1 MNKKLSVLFLGFLLL
16 APVVW
21 AQSSMTD
28 EQVLQYVITG
38 LQSGKEQKEIAME
51 LARRG
56 VTQEQAMRVKSLY
69 EKQQSEGT
77 AEEITRDSKSRKR
90 RLNNGTDESEYI
102 RRNFELK
109 KKGQTSNPYAS
120 PYGNTY
126 GGYTGNPYSQ
136 SQGRGYTNGQR
147 NLYEYSTAGNRII
160 PEKEMLNRQSALID
174 EELNMFY
181 PEYPFGMNENMEP
194 EKEIFGRNIF
204 NSSNLTF
211 EPSTN
216 IATPKNYRLGAGD
229 EIIIDIWGDNETSI
243 REEIS
248 PDGTISIES
257 LGVVYLT
264 GKTIAEARQY
274 LQKELAKIYSGLDD
288 ETSDNHMQLSLG
300 QSRTIQVNVMGEV
313 LQPGTYTLSSFATVF
328 HAIYRAGGV
337 GDIGSLRKIELVRNG
352 KSYATLD
359 LYEFIMK
366 GQLTDDL
373 QLMEGDVIIVPV
385 YDQLV
390 EVTGNVKRPMFYE
403 MKNGE
408 TLENLFQYSGGLSN
422 NAYTKNIRIIRQ
434 NGNENEV
441 CTIDTP
447 NFSSFQTQDGDAI
460 EVESV
465 LDRYTNKLEIKGAV
479 YRPGLYQ
486 LGKIQTVK
494 QLIEAADGVMGD
506 AFLNRAVLQREND
519 NLTRSVLSIDIAG
532 IMKGSCA
539 DVALQKNDILYI
551 PSIHDLKD
559 MGTLTIHGEIARPG
573 EYVYA
578 ENMTLED
585 LIIQAGGLLESAS
598 TSRVDVARRIKDAK
612 SEKESNIISETY
624 RFSLKDGFVID
635 GENGFILKPYDE
647 IYVRQSPSY
656 QKQQNITIQ
665 GEILFPGDY
674 ALTHKTER
682 ISDIIEKAGGPTSH
696 AYVKGARLIRKMNEE
711 EKLRQESAKKMAET
725 SKDSISTKLLDISAT
740 YTVGIDLQKA
750 LDAPGSDADLVLR
763 DGDII
768 EIPEFTNTV
777 KISGAVMYPNVVS
790 YIDGKKVKYYI
801 DQAGGFGNDAKKRK
815 AYIVCMNGQVKRAKL
830 NKRSVVE
837 PGCEI
842 IVPLKGAKSWN
853 VQQTMSVATASASLA
868 TMVATIANI
877 IK

>member
-1 MNKKLSVLFLGFLLL
+1 M
-16 APVVW
+16 APATW

-69 EKQQSEGT
+69 ERQQSEGT
-77 AEEITRDSKSRKR
+77 APDLAQNGKSRKR
-90 RLNNGTDESEYI
+90 TLNNGTDESAYI

-109 KKGQTSNPYAS
+109 KQGNNSNPYAS
-120 PYGNTY
+120 PYGNAY
-126 GGYTGNPYSQ
+126 GGPSGSPYTP
-136 SQGRGYTNGQR
+136 SQGRAYPNNRR
-147 NLYEYSTAGNRII
+147 NLYDYSTAGNRII
-160 PEKEMLNRQSALID
+160 PESEMTNRQGTLID
-174 EELNMFY
+174 EELGMSY
-181 PEYPFGMNENMEP
+181 PEYYFGMNGEIAP

-204 NSSNLTF
+204 NTTNLTF
-211 EPSTN
+211 EPSIN

-229 EIIIDIWGDNETSI
+229 EVIIDIWGDNETSI

-248 PDGTISIES
+248 PDGTINIES
-257 LGVVYLT
+257 LGVIYLS
-264 GKTIAEARQY
+264 GKTIAEAQEY

-288 ETSDNHMQLSLG
+288 ATSENHMQLSLG
-300 QSRTIQVNVMGEV
+300 QARTIQVNVMGEV

-337 GDIGSLRKIELVRNG
+337 GEIGSLRKIELIRNG
-352 KSYATLD
+352 KPYATLD
-359 LYEFIMK
+359 LYDFIMK
-366 GQLTDDL
+366 GQLADNL
-373 QLMEGDVIIVPV
+373 QLMEGDVVIVPV

-390 EVTGNVKRPMFYE
+390 EVIGNVKRPMFYE

-408 TLENLFQYSGGLSN
+408 TLDNLFRYSGGLSN

-441 CTIDTP
+441 CTVDAAH
-447 NFSSFQTQDGDAI
+447 FASFRTQDGDAI

-465 LDRYTNKLEIKGAV
+465 LDRYTNKLEIKGAI

-494 QLIEAADGVMGD
+494 QLIEAADGIMGD
-506 AFLNRAVLQREND
+506 AFLNRAVLQRENED
-519 NLTRSVLSIDIAG
+519 LTRTVLSIDLEG
-532 IMKGSCA
+532 ILKGTCA
-539 DVALQKNDILYI
+539 DVPLQKNDILYI
-551 PSIHDLKD
+551 PSIHDLRD

-598 TSRVDVARRIKDAK
+598 TSRIDVARRIKDAK

-624 RFSLKDGFVID
+624 RFALKDGFVID
-635 GENGFILKPYDE
+635 GENGFVLKPYDE
-647 IYVRQSPSY
+647 VYVRQSPTY
-656 QKQQNITIQ
+656 QKQQNIRVK

-674 ALTHKTER
+674 ALTHKTEC
-682 ISDIIEKAGGPTSH
+682 ISDIIEKAGGTTSH

-711 EKLRQESAKKMAET
+711 ERMRQESAKKMAET
-725 SKDSISTKLLDISAT
+725 SKDSISTKLLNLSST

-750 LDAPGSDADLVLR
+750 LDEPGSDADLVLR
-763 DGDII
+763 DGDVI

-801 DQAGGFGNDAKKRK
+801 EQAGGFGNDAKKNK

>member
-1 MNKKLSVLFLGFLLL
+1 MNKKLSVLFFGFLLL

-69 EKQQSEGT
+69 EKQQSEGS
-77 AEEITRDSKSRKR
+77 AADLTRDSKSRKR

-109 KKGQTSNPYAS
+109 KKGQASGPYAS
-120 PYGNTY
+120 PYGNAY
-126 GGYTGNPYSQ
+126 RGQSGNPYSQ

-147 NLYEYSTAGNRII
+147 NLYENSTAGNRIV
-160 PEKEMLNRQSALID
+160 PENEMLYRQRATID
-174 EELNMFY
+174 DELDMFY
-181 PEYPFGMNENMEP
+181 PEYPYGMDGGAEAG
-194 EKEIFGRNIF
+194 KEIFGRNIF
-204 NSSNLTF
+204 NSANLTF
-211 EPSTN
+211 EPSIN

-229 EIIIDIWGDNETSI
+229 EIIIDIWGDNETTI
-243 REEIS
+243 REEIT

-288 ETSDNHMQLSLG
+288 DTSDNHMQLSLG
-300 QSRTIQVNVMGEV
+300 QSRTIQVNVMGEI

-337 GDIGSLRKIELVRNG
+337 GDIGSLRKIELIRNG
-352 KSYATLD
+352 KSYAILD

-390 EVTGNVKRPMFYE
+390 EVAGNVKRPMFYE

-408 TLENLFQYSGGLSN
+408 TLENLFQYSGGLNN

-441 CTIDTP
+441 CTVDTP
-447 NFSSFQTQDGDAI
+447 NFSSFRTQDGDAV

-506 AFLNRAVLQREND
+506 AFLNRAVLQRENED
-519 NLTRSVLSIDIAG
+519 LTRSIHSIDIAG
-532 IMKGSCA
+532 ILKGSCA
-539 DVALQKNDILYI
+539 DVTLQKNDILYI

-598 TSRVDVARRIKDAK
+598 TSRVDVARRIKDTK
-612 SEKESNIISETY
+612 SEKESNIISETF

-656 QKQQNITIQ
+656 QKQQNISIQ

-682 ISDIIEKAGGPTSH
+682 ISDIIEKAGGLTSH

-711 EKLRQESAKKMAET
+711 ERMRQESTRKMAET
-725 SKDSISTKLLDISAT
+725 SKDSISIKLLNISSI

-750 LDAPGSDADLVLR
+750 LDTPGSDVDLVLR
-763 DGDII
+763 DGDVI

-801 DQAGGFGNDAKKRK
+801 EQAGGFGNDAKKKK

-842 IVPLKGAKSWN
+842 IVPLKGTKSWN